1 MGNCNAMKMG
11 AGHRVGSGEHQSGL
25 RSKDGTAQPKQPH
38 GGHPS
43 KGRSERFEKG
53 ERQSKLRDEAD

>member
-1 MGNCNAMKMG
+1 MGNCNAMSMG
-11 AGHRVGSGEHQSGL
+11 KGHRVGSGENQSGL

-43 KGRSERFEKG
+43 KTGDKAERG
-53 ERQSKLRDEAD
+53 ERQSGLRDKA